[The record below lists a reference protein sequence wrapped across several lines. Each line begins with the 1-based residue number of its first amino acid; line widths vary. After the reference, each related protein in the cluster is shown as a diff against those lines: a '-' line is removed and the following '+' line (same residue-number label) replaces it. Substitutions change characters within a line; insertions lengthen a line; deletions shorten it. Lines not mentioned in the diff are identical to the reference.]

1 MSLKNFVSIALL
13 LSLTLPSQF
22 YLGALAVAK
31 IEDTGKP
38 LQEPAIVDKG
48 KNEKDEPVLSP
59 ECIEIAELTGI
70 QALCKQ
76 LDDEQK
82 SQQKSQQ
89 KNQDSEMQ
97 KILHNQRIIY
107 LHTKINL
114 YLHTANLEIT
124 SVTGKLNSGMA
135 ELADRQ
141 ASISDARARSLRRNN
156 FVNLV
161 SGGITKIGGYS
172 SALANASPIPT
183 NVLEVFDGGVQSSLS
198 ALTMRQL
205 KEEAILSKEK
215 PIILVTFLNGNNA
228 STKLFPESVWTYL
241 SHKAPDSTSRL
252 LVGAKES
259 TRRKALMDYWIK
271 EGRLKN
277 SSSTRNQPKRT
288 RELSGVKMPMDDL
301 DDTMS
306 MMSDLKSVVASMEN
320 SLMELSQVVKHSYK
334 DDPDI

>member
-1 MSLKNFVSIALL
+1 MSLKNFVSTILL
-13 LSLTLPSQF
+13 LLCTCAGQMN
-22 YLGALAVAK
+22 LGATALAN
-31 IEDTGKP
+31 IEDPSKP
-38 LQEPAIVDKG
+38 AQEPAIVDKG

-59 ECIEIAELTGI
+59 ECIEIAAITGI

-82 SQQKSQQ
+82 NHS
-89 KNQDSEMQ
+89 NQFNDMQ

-124 SVTGKLNSGMA
+124 SVTGKLNSGLA

-172 SALANASPIPT
+172 TALANASPIPT

-198 ALTMRQL
+198 AMTMRQL
-205 KEEAILSKEK
+205 KEEAALSKEK
-215 PIILVTFLNGNNA
+215 PAILGTFLNGSNA

-241 SHKAPDSTSRL
+241 AHKAPDSTSRL
-252 LVGAKES
+252 LTGAKTES
-259 TRRKALMDYWIK
+259 RRKALIDYWIK
-271 EGRLKN
+271 EGRLKD
-277 SSSTRNQPKRT
+277 SAAGARKNQPKRT
-288 RELSGVKMPMDDL
+288 RELSGLKLPMNDL
-301 DDTMS
+301 DDTVS
-306 MMSDLKSVVASMEN
+306 MMSDLKSVVAGMEN
-320 SLMELSQVVKHSYK
+320 SLMELSQVLKHSYQ
-334 DDPDI
+334 DDPEI

>member
-1 MSLKNFVSIALL
+1 MSLKNFVSITLL
-13 LSLTLPSQF
+13 LLCTFSGQLN
-22 YLGALAVAK
+22 LGATALAN
-31 IEDTGKP
+31 IEDSTKP
-38 LQEPAIVDKG
+38 AQEPAVVDKG

-59 ECIEIAELTGI
+59 ECIEIAGLTGI

-82 SQQKSQQ
+82 NPIGKLVNSS
-89 KNQDSEMQ
+89 NDMQ

-124 SVTGKLNSGMA
+124 SVTGKLNSGLA

-172 SALANASPIPT
+172 TALANASPIPT

-198 ALTMRQL
+198 AMTMRQL
-205 KEEAILSKEK
+205 KEEAELSKEK
-215 PIILVTFLNGNNA
+215 PAILVTFLNGSNA
-228 STKLFPESVWTYL
+228 STKLFPDSVWTYL
-241 SHKAPDSTSRL
+241 SHKSPDSTSRL

-259 TRRKALMDYWIK
+259 TRRKALMEYWIK

-277 SSSTRNQPKRT
+277 SGANKNQPKRT
-288 RELSGVKMPMDDL
+288 RELSGLKLPMNDL
-301 DDTMS
+301 DDTVS
-306 MMSDLKSVVASMEN
+306 MMSDLKSIVASMEN
-320 SLMELSQVVKHSYK
+320 SLMELSQVLKDSYK
-334 DDPDI
+334 DDPEI

>member
-1 MSLKNFVSIALL
+1 M
-13 LSLTLPSQF
+13 
-22 YLGALAVAK
+22 YLGAAAVAK
-31 IEDTGKP
+31 IEDSGKP
-38 LQEPAIVDKG
+38 LQEPALVDKG

-82 SQQKSQQ
+82 NQQN
-89 KNQDSEMQ
+89 NQANDMQ

-124 SVTGKLNSGMA
+124 SVSGKLNSGMA

-141 ASISDARARSLRRNN
+141 ASISDARARALRRNN

-172 SALANASPIPT
+172 TALANASPIPT

-198 ALTMRQL
+198 AMTMRQL
-205 KEEAILSKEK
+205 KEEAALSKEK
-215 PIILVTFLNGNNA
+215 PTILVTFLNGNNA
-228 STKLFPESVWTYL
+228 STKLFPESVWIYL
-241 SHKAPDSTSRL
+241 SHKAPESTSRL
-252 LVGAKES
+252 LADAKDS
-259 TRRKALMDYWIK
+259 TRRKALMEYWIK
-271 EGRLKN
+271 QGRLKN
-277 SSSTRNQPKRT
+277 SGSTKNQPKRA
-288 RELSGVKMPMDDL
+288 RELSGVRMPMNDL
-301 DDTMS
+301 DDTVS

-320 SLMELSQVVKHSYK
+320 SLMELSQVLKNSYK
-334 DDPDI
+334 DDPEI

>member
-1 MSLKNFVSIALL
+1 MN
-13 LSLTLPSQF
+13 
-22 YLGALAVAK
+22 LGATALANL
-31 IEDTGKP
+31 EDSGKP
-38 LQEPAIVDKG
+38 AQEPALVNKG

-59 ECIEIAELTGI
+59 ECIEIAALTGI

-82 SQQKSQQ
+82 KQPD
-89 KNQDSEMQ
+89 NQENDMQ

-114 YLHTANLEIT
+114 YLHTANLEIA
-124 SVTGKLNSGMA
+124 SVSGKLNSGMA

-172 SALANASPIPT
+172 TALANASPIPT

-198 ALTMRQL
+198 AMTMRQL
-205 KEEAILSKEK
+205 KEEAALSKEK
-215 PIILVTFLNGNNA
+215 PGILITFLNGNNA

-241 SHKAPDSTSRL
+241 SHKAPDQTNRL
-252 LVGAKES
+252 LAGAKDS
-259 TRRKALMDYWIK
+259 TRRKALMEYWITQ
-271 EGRLKN
+271 GRLKN
-277 SSSTRNQPKRT
+277 SGTTKNQPKRT
-288 RELSGVKMPMDDL
+288 RELSGVKMPMNDL
-301 DDTMS
+301 DDTVS

-320 SLMELSQVVKHSYK
+320 SLMELSQVLKSSYN
-334 DDPDI
+334 DDPEI

>member
-1 MSLKNFVSIALL
+1 MN
-13 LSLTLPSQF
+13 
-22 YLGALAVAK
+22 LGATALAN
-31 IEDTGKP
+31 IEDPSKP
-38 LQEPAIVDKG
+38 AQEPAIVDKG

-59 ECIEIAELTGI
+59 ECIEIAAITGI

-82 SQQKSQQ
+82 NHS
-89 KNQDSEMQ
+89 NQFNDMQ

-124 SVTGKLNSGMA
+124 SVTGKLNSGLA

-172 SALANASPIPT
+172 TALANASPIPT

-198 ALTMRQL
+198 AMTMRQL
-205 KEEAILSKEK
+205 KEEAALSKEK
-215 PIILVTFLNGNNA
+215 PAILGTFLNGSNA

-241 SHKAPDSTSRL
+241 AHKAPDSTSRL
-252 LVGAKES
+252 LTGAKTES
-259 TRRKALMDYWIK
+259 RRKALIDYWIK
-271 EGRLKN
+271 EGRLKD
-277 SSSTRNQPKRT
+277 SAAGARKNQPKRT
-288 RELSGVKMPMDDL
+288 RELSGLKLPMNDL
-301 DDTMS
+301 DDTVS
-306 MMSDLKSVVASMEN
+306 MMSDLKSVVAGMEN
-320 SLMELSQVVKHSYK
+320 SLMELSQVLKHSYQ
-334 DDPDI
+334 DDPEI